1 MKKLIASL
9 FSAAVLFGA
18 APLGAAALDP
28 LHTVEQD
35 GVTYSFA
42 VSDGNAEIVS
52 VSGAKGSITIPSK
65 LETYSVTAIG
75 DKAFLGQTRKSLRRQ
90 FSRKRSQL
98 SEDLRLQAA
107 PH

>member
-1 MKKLIASL
+1 MKKVIAALLSV
-9 FSAAVLFGA
+9 SVLLGA

-52 VSGAKGSITIPSK
+52 VSGSKGF
-65 LETYSVTAIG
+65 
-75 DKAFLGQTRKSLRRQ
+75 AFGVFFAS
-90 FSRKRSQL
+90 S
-98 SEDLRLQAA
+98 
-107 PH
+107 